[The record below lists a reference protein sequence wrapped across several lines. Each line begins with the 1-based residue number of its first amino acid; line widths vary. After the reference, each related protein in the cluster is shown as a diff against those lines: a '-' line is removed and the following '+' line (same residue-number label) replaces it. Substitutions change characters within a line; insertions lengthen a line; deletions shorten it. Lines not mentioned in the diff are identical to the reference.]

1 MKRSQAVKIIFNS
14 KNQKTVTKLTLL
26 KHFHNE
32 NILPQ
37 IIC

>member
-1 MKRSQAVKIIFNS
+1 MTRSQAVKIIFNS

-26 KHFHNE
+26 KHL